1 MEKSNNTGKI
11 IGALLIGAAV
21 GGTIG
26 AALGILFAP
35 EKGSDTRKKIIDS
48 GADLTGAV
56 KTKLKN
62 LVGEVK
68 REAASAKDSVDE
80 FITNGTKNVH

>member
-1 MEKSNNTGKI
+1 MENSNNTGKV
-11 IGALLIGAAV
+11 IGALLIGAVV

-35 EKGSDTRKKIIDS
+35 EKGSDTRKKLIDS

-56 KTKLKN
+56 KTKLKT

-68 REAASAKDSVDE
+68 REAASVKGSVDE
-80 FITNGTKNVH
+80 FITNGSKNLQ